1 MNKKLAAGAAALLL
15 CGGLWFLFS
24 APEEGTGTD
33 NVPVPAME
41 FSDTEVHEMENGNIV
56 WKMNVGHAT
65 LDADKNTMHFT
76 DVDGYFKNDDMEL
89 TLKARSGMAKRQE
102 RLLYLEGD
110 VEGQTSDGAVLH
122 AENLTYDGTTN
133 QLSTDR
139 FFTVEKDGKILSA
152 DSFTADRILQMIEAR
167 GNARLADKEEA
178 E

>member
-56 WKMNVGHAT
+56 WKINVGHAT
-65 LDADKNTMHFT
+65 LEADKNTMHFT
-76 DVDGYFKNDDMEL
+76 DVDGYFQNDDMEL

-102 RLLYLEGD
+102 HLLYLEGD

-122 AENLTYDGTTN
+122 AENLTYDGKTN
-133 QLSTDR
+133 QLSTDQ